1 LAKKSVEK
9 SFEFQVED
17 VNAAV
22 ARALM
27 YGGTLIHEPV
37 LTPWN
42 DLNAR
47 IESPD
52 GMQITLFEVRHKD

>member
-1 LAKKSVEK
+1 
-9 SFEFQVED
+9 

-27 YGGTLIHEPV
+27 FGGTLFHEPV